1 MLLWWYV
8 ISLSSIS
15 GRGNGKKL
23 PNVLSMQYDSNTQ
36 TSTWHVTPGIPLTLK
51 WEGVDLNNDYIVF
64 EPNSLTNSGIQVYTI
79 LGEE

>member
-1 MLLWWYV
+1 
-8 ISLSSIS
+8 
-15 GRGNGKKL
+15 
-23 PNVLSMQYDSNTQ
+23 MQYDSNTQ